1 MLLRFEKDSQFN
13 ILFSN
18 FSFSNKQFKYIKVAL
33 INIIKVFPVPGLPAR
48 IKFLLV
54 FIKSFS
60 MFEGIK
66 SKKLLIHISSYFKL
80 SKLFILY
87 KIFS

>member
-1 MLLRFEKDSQFN
+1 MCEKFSQFN
-13 ILFSN
+13 VLFSN
-18 FSFSNKQFKYIKVAL
+18 FPFSNKQFKYIKIAL
-33 INIIKVFPVPGLPAR
+33 INIIKVLPVPGLPAR

-60 MFEGIK
+60 IFEGIK
-66 SKKLLIHISSYFKL
+66 SKKLLINISSYLKF
-80 SKLFILY
+80 SNVFILY